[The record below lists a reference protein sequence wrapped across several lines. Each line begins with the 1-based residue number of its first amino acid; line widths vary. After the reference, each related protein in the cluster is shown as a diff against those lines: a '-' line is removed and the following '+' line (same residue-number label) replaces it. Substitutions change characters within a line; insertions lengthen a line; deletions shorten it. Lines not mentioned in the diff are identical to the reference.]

1 MLTNTCKTAI
11 KAVVYLASKQKGA
24 EKIAVKEISEHI
36 DGSIHTIGKVLQI
49 LVRQGVI
56 NSVKGPSGGFFLN
69 EKQLH
74 QPIIRVIEAVDGL
87 QIFEKCGLGL
97 ANCSGDHPCPIH
109 KQYGKPRDMIKKIFT
124 DTKILDLINPLN
136 KGMTYLIK

>member
-11 KAVVYLASKQKGA
+11 KAVVYLASKHKDD
-24 EKIAVKEISEHI
+24 EKIAIKEISEHI
-36 DGSIHTIGKVLQI
+36 NGSIHTIGKVLQI

-69 EKQLH
+69 ERQLN
-74 QPIIRVIEAVDGL
+74 QPIIRVIESIDGL
-87 QIFEKCGLGL
+87 QVFDQCGLGL

-109 KQYGKPRDMIKKIFT
+109 KKYGKPRDMIKKIFT
-124 DTKILDLINPLN
+124 DTKISDLSNPLN
-136 KGMTYLIK
+136 KGITFLIK